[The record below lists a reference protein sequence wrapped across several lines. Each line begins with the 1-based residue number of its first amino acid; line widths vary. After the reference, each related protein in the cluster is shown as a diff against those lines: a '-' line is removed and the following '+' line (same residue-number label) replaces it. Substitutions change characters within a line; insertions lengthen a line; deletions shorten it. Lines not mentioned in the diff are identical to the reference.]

1 MANSLH
7 VSSSSGSTY
16 LQCSQSM
23 LEWFISGM
31 HRNQLVTKLV
41 MSEGLRK
48 VGPRRAK
55 NLPATG
61 QKWSIWR
68 GGDPDGAPRI
78 YRSTGEKSSALL
90 RLKSAEKM
98 LVKSQARVSGV
109 WTSSGHV
116 VISIFVSCS
125 FHKSIAQLPKP
136 AGTPAVVG
144 HVQIPW

>member
-7 VSSSSGSTY
+7 ISSSSGSAY

-23 LEWFISGM
+23 LAWFITGM
-31 HRNQLVTKLV
+31 HGDQLVTNLLV
-41 MSEGLRK
+41 SEGLRK

-68 GGDPDGAPRI
+68 GGDLDGAPRI
-78 YRSTGEKSSALL
+78 YRSAGEKSSALL

-98 LVKSQARVSGV
+98 LVKGQARVSGA
-109 WTSSGHV
+109 WTSSEHA
-116 VISIFVSCS
+116 VIFIFMSCS
-125 FHKSIAQLPKP
+125 FHKSIAQLPNP
-136 AGTPAVVG
+136 AGTQAVVG